1 MSDSDRKKEQQ
12 EYKIFQSACDCC
24 LNNNHNNINTRTIS
38 IMKYLNGKSIFRKK
52 NDRPDIINICQK
64 KGTLFTVGI
73 EIFSVD
79 HNSIK
84 KRGKYRSKSRETK
97 AKLSDIYEQGHHQLI
112 ETGDISNELREEF
125 IRNTIEL
132 AKGNLNC
139 EYSMFIETFR
149 YHFENHAENSQQYRD
164 NLTAISE
171 NGNIELAFLID
182 IETYFHDI
190 FLNDGDTVVQ
200 VDSGLMPM
208 FSEVVSIINSN
219 ANKKLI
225 DYIVF
230 YLHNPQGSKF
240 KVIAVRTGNLKKNL
254 SNQNVIIYDYLGE
267 QTVKI
272 EECTANHSSENNFDL
287 DFRFTECSDLDI
299 QRCVLP
305 LYEKALK
312 YKKNRKPFVT
322 SRMVQH
328 LLYIYPYAKTIEE
341 AHKLSDEFI
350 KKYPVKEIKDDQI

>member
-1 MSDSDRKKEQQ
+1 MSK
-12 EYKIFQSACDCC
+12 
-24 LNNNHNNINTRTIS
+24 
-38 IMKYLNGKSIFRKK
+38 NGKI
-52 NDRPDIINICQK
+52 
-64 KGTLFTVGI
+64 FTVGI

-97 AKLSDIYEQGHHQLI
+97 AKLSEIYEQGHHQLI
-112 ETGDISNELREEF
+112 ETGDVSHELCEDLLK
-125 IRNTIEL
+125 NAVEL

-139 EYSMFIETFR
+139 EYSMFIEAFR
-149 YHFENHAENSQQYRD
+149 YHFENHAKNSQQYRD

-171 NGNIELAFLID
+171 NDNIELAFLID

-240 KVIAVRTGNLKKNL
+240 KVIAVRTGNLKENL

-267 QTVKI
+267 QMVKI
-272 EECTANHSSENNFDL
+272 D
-287 DFRFTECSDLDI
+287 ECSIDKCLEGEFNLNYSFIKCSYLDI
-299 QRCVLP
+299 QKNIMP
-305 LYEKALK
+305 LYEKTLK

-322 SRMVQH
+322 SRMFQH
-328 LLYIYPYAKTIEE
+328 LLYVYPYAKTIEE
-341 AHKLSDEFI
+341 AHQLSDEFI
-350 KKYPVKEIKDDQI
+350 KKYPIEENKYDQT